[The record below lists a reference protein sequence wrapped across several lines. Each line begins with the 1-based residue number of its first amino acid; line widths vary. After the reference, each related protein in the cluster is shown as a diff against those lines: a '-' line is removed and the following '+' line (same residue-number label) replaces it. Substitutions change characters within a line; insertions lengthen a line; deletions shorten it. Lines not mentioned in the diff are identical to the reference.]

1 MQYQFCFAQN
11 QIIKYGDILKLIH
24 PKWDGAYLYEQAESI
39 VARLNSLWYG
49 SRFIVLDW
57 EIRLEH

>member
-24 PKWDGAYLYEQAESI
+24 PKWDGAYLYEQTKSI
-39 VARLNSLWYG
+39 VVRLDPLWDG
-49 SRFIVLDW
+49 SRFIVLD
-57 EIRLEH
+57 